1 MCDKGCLN
9 CLPRLFWLSAQC
21 VIQMIHVKMA
31 SIEYLSLYRGGIYI
45 WYRSINR
52 FSRQRRSLYRIPPI
66 PYPVLPRH
74 MFIVSRRMVIP
85 PNTMCLSYPCHIL
98 PRDVFILSLI
108 ALLYLSAVC
117 VRVAPSFKNRPS
129 PLRCG
134 NLYLAAIEDAVCD
147 DTVGRKPEH
156 YHA

>member
-1 MCDKGCLN
+1 
-9 CLPRLFWLSAQC
+9 
-21 VIQMIHVKMA
+21 MIHVKMA
-31 SIEYLSLYRGGIYI
+31 SIEYLSLYRGVYI
-45 WYRSINR
+45 FDIVVSIASPAR
-52 FSRQRRSLYRIPPI
+52 EEVS
-66 PYPVLPRH
+66 
-74 MFIVSRRMVIP
+74 IVSRRSRIQSSLV
-85 PNTMCLSYPCHIL
+85 MCLSYPAEWLSRRTRLSYPCHIL

-129 PLRCG
+129 PLRFG